1 MTKVESTIAELQNR
15 VAELSRIV
23 ALQDEADT
31 LVAQSKFGKA
41 RGGEIVA
48 VVRLVS
54 EVTGIPMRDI
64 LGTKRSWE
72 VAEARHKVCYMLRKL
87 LKDMSLT
94 AIATAINRT
103 DHATVVFAVRK
114 IEGRMASSAELCRG
128 MRELMQRCVL
138 LLSVNHPGSLKEAA

>member
-1 MTKVESTIAELQNR
+1 VTQTESTIEELQCR
-15 VAELSRIV
+15 IAELSRIV
-23 ALQDEADT
+23 ALQDEADA
-31 LVAQSKFGKA
+31 LAVQSKFGKS

-54 EVTGIPMRDI
+54 EATGIPTRDI

-72 VAEARHKVCYMLRKL
+72 VAEARHKVCFLLRKL

-94 AIATAINRT
+94 AIATAINRI

-114 IEGRMASSAELCRG
+114 IEGRMASSAEFSRG
-128 MRELMQRCVL
+128 MRELMQKCVL
-138 LLSVNHPGSLKEAA
+138 FLSENHPRSLKEAA